1 MMYSSGRENR
11 DFIGH
16 MASSPLIKCIC
27 NGTHSG
33 EICPNCGMPK
43 TTALYMGRTA
53 PLLPVI
59 IIACMGGVFAF
70 QHYNAEGYI
79 ADIVDKTKAEIETV
93 VQKTTSESEPLP
105 EQSGTLTVQPT
116 GTPRTST
123 SLIERDTEGVVPP
136 HTGNTPEVSTDDTPE
151 VSTDDTPEVFT
162 DDTPE
167 VTADDTELPGVE
179 LSGISAKV
187 LEKKTYDILHLLV
200 GKYPKGES
208 LSSMFTETV
217 VNLTQNKETG
227 RKAIVDSMNRFM
239 SNFPVRAVK
248 LTSVGI
254 NGLRLEI
261 NTRRIFVH
269 QNGERLDAYGKT
281 TVLLDEKQRIT
292 CISDDVQEGEPTTLS
307 PDFKPISYTLKS
319 TISNKTKK
327 KSR

>member
-1 MMYSSGRENR
+1 
-11 DFIGH
+11 
-16 MASSPLIKCIC
+16 
-27 NGTHSG
+27 
-33 EICPNCGMPK
+33 MPK

-59 IIACMGGVFAF
+59 ILACMGGVFAF

-93 VQKTTSESEPLP
+93 IQKTTSESEPLP

-116 GTPRTST
+116 GTPNTST

-136 HTGNTPEVSTDDTPE
+136 HTGNTPEVSTDDTTKVSTDSTPE
-151 VSTDDTPEVFT
+151 VSTDDTPEVSTDDTLEVFT

-167 VTADDTELPGVE
+167 VTADAPEHPGVE

-187 LEKKTYDILHLLV
+187 LEKKTYDILHLLI

-254 NGLRLEI
+254 NGMRLEI

-269 QNGERLDAYGKT
+269 KNGERLDAYGKT

-307 PDFKPISYTLKS
+307 PGFKPISYTLKS

>member
-1 MMYSSGRENR
+1 
-11 DFIGH
+11 
-16 MASSPLIKCIC
+16 
-27 NGTHSG
+27 
-33 EICPNCGMPK
+33 MPK

-59 IIACMGGVFAF
+59 ILACMGGVFAF
-70 QHYNAEGYI
+70 QHYDAEGYI

-116 GTPRTST
+116 GTPHTST
-123 SLIERDTEGVVPP
+123 SLIERDAEGVVPP
-136 HTGNTPEVSTDDTPE
+136 HTGNTPVVSTDDTTKVSTDSTTKVSTDSTPE
-151 VSTDDTPEVFT
+151 VSTDSTTEVSTADTLEVFT

-167 VTADDTELPGVE
+167 VTADNTEHPGVE

-187 LEKKTYDILHLLV
+187 LEKKTYDILHLLI

-254 NGLRLEI
+254 NGMRLEI

-307 PDFKPISYTLKS
+307 PGFKPISYTLKS

>member
-1 MMYSSGRENR
+1 
-11 DFIGH
+11 
-16 MASSPLIKCIC
+16 
-27 NGTHSG
+27 
-33 EICPNCGMPK
+33 MPK

-59 IIACMGGVFAF
+59 ILACMGGVFAF

-136 HTGNTPEVSTDDTPE
+136 HTGNTPEVS
-151 VSTDDTPEVFT
+151 T

-307 PDFKPISYTLKS
+307 PGFKPISYTLKS

>member
-1 MMYSSGRENR
+1 
-11 DFIGH
+11 
-16 MASSPLIKCIC
+16 
-27 NGTHSG
+27 
-33 EICPNCGMPK
+33 MPK

-162 DDTPE
+162 DDTPEVFTDDTPEVFTDDTPEVFADDTPEVFADDTPE

-307 PDFKPISYTLKS
+307 PGFKPISYTLKS

>member
-1 MMYSSGRENR
+1 
-11 DFIGH
+11 
-16 MASSPLIKCIC
+16 
-27 NGTHSG
+27 
-33 EICPNCGMPK
+33 MPK

-59 IIACMGGVFAF
+59 ILACMGGVFAF

-136 HTGNTPEVSTDDTPE
+136 HTGNTPE

-307 PDFKPISYTLKS
+307 PGFKPISYTLKS

>member
-1 MMYSSGRENR
+1 
-11 DFIGH
+11 
-16 MASSPLIKCIC
+16 
-27 NGTHSG
+27 
-33 EICPNCGMPK
+33 MPK

-151 VSTDDTPEVFT
+151 VFT
-162 DDTPE
+162 DDTLE

>member
-1 MMYSSGRENR
+1 
-11 DFIGH
+11 
-16 MASSPLIKCIC
+16 
-27 NGTHSG
+27 
-33 EICPNCGMPK
+33 MPK

-59 IIACMGGVFAF
+59 ILACMGGVFAF

-116 GTPRTST
+116 GTPHTST
-123 SLIERDTEGVVPP
+123 SLIERDTEGAVPP
-136 HTGNTPEVSTDDTPE
+136 HTGNTPEVSTDSTPE
-151 VSTDDTPEVFT
+151 VFTDSTPEVFTDDTTEVFT

-167 VTADDTELPGVE
+167 VTADDTEHPGVE

-187 LEKKTYDILHLLV
+187 LEKKTYDILHLLI

-239 SNFPVRAVK
+239 SNFPVRAVR

-307 PDFKPISYTLKS
+307 PGFKPISYTLKS